1 MTDIALWLAGAGHF
15 TLLAVSAQLPAR
27 LEWRTDLAKLTDF
40 NRRFVWVAGGFI
52 VFTYLGFGVLTLLLH
67 DEMVRGDPSAVGLAA
82 FIGLYW
88 LVRVVVDATTF
99 RGAPWPR
106 GWLFRLGH
114 LALMTLFGY
123 FVAVYL
129 GLAVSHLA

>member
-1 MTDIALWLAGAGHF
+1 MTDLALWLAGAGHF
-15 TLLAVSAQLPAR
+15 ALLAVSVQLPAH
-27 LEWRTDLAKLTDF
+27 LDWRSDLAKLTDF

-67 DEMVRGDPSAVGLAA
+67 DEMVRGDRSAAALAA

-88 LVRVVVDATTF
+88 LVRVVVDATAF

-114 LALMTLFGY
+114 LALVALFGY
-123 FVAVYL
+123 FVVVYL
-129 GLAVSHLA
+129 GLAVWHLR